1 MKQTGQTF
9 EMNPDTFTLENVFA
23 MELHRFH
30 DTIGEIVNMATKE
43 LAIEKVCCL
52 LLYTIYILR
61 ADVVSACVVQG
72 VKEVEETWGQLK
84 FNILKYIKGT
94 SDRGWI
100 VGAVDEVLQI
110 LDDNAMQ
117 LQGETS
123 TQTVARSRSSV
134 GSQHSCV
141 SQV

>member
-1 MKQTGQTF
+1 M
-9 EMNPDTFTLENVFA
+9 
-23 MELHRFH
+23 
-30 DTIGEIVNMATKE
+30 
-43 LAIEKVCCL
+43 
-52 LLYTIYILR
+52 YILR
-61 ADVVSACVVQG
+61 ADVVSVFVVQG

-134 GSQHSCV
+134 GSHRCCV